1 MDKPIVNTYSGCG
14 GLVDNLLSLHKE
26 GAVVSWLNILSVH
39 TAGVVVS
46 WINLLSVHT
55 VGVVVSWI
63 IYCHYIKKVR
73 WFRD

>member
-1 MDKPIVNTYSGCG
+1 MDEPIVSTYSGCG

-26 GAVVSWLNILSVH
+26 GAVVSWLSILSVH

-46 WINLLSVHT
+46 WT
-55 VGVVVSWI
+55 

-73 WFRD
+73 WFRG